1 MILCWSVFEHSTRFY
16 SVLLTIWN
24 QITPE
29 VENKALRWPY
39 IRLRV
44 VWVGLKFLLCS
55 TDHVLH
61 FSEHSKRFHSDRVK
75 TDLLCWYILQSLY
88 PSLMENNSRQLLF
101 WHWRVSQHRRWK
113 PTSDWL
119 IPKEDE
125 IKKKKQ
131 NISNS
136 WQPLTF
142 LHEQSRSRQQ
152 MHSIR
157 VCHLREGWTN
167 NVTTKR
173 QGRCLFP
180 FSCLFESYRKSR
192 VKSPRNKDFIK
203 AAIKGLLWSL
213 FGHDYF
219 NLNLQA
225 VRVGG
230 LTQSFKYASKRHCY
244 DNIIFAS
251 IFQISYFL
259 SI

>member
-1 MILCWSVFEHSTRFY
+1 
-16 SVLLTIWN
+16 
-24 QITPE
+24 
-29 VENKALRWPY
+29 
-39 IRLRV
+39 
-44 VWVGLKFLLCS
+44 
-55 TDHVLH
+55 
-61 FSEHSKRFHSDRVK
+61 
-75 TDLLCWYILQSLY
+75 
-88 PSLMENNSRQLLF
+88 MENNSRQLLF
-101 WHWRVSQHRRWK
+101 WHWRVSQHRKWK

-152 MHSIR
+152 MHSIT

-173 QGRCLFP
+173 QGPCLFP

-192 VKSPRNKDFIK
+192 VKSPRNKVFIK

-219 NLNLQA
+219 YLNLQA

-251 IFQISYFL
+251 IFQISFFL
-259 SI
+259 SIEIFSILDNTRLLSANSLRCCFFSRPTKLIFCGFLDAKVNFAYYLRQLFQAYHCFKIYNNPLHPSSSPFVLG

>member
-1 MILCWSVFEHSTRFY
+1 MT
-16 SVLLTIWN
+16 
-24 QITPE
+24 
-29 VENKALRWPY
+29 

-61 FSEHSKRFHSDRVK
+61 FSEHRQWRQTFSVDIYYKACSRV
-75 TDLLCWYILQSLY
+75 L
-88 PSLMENNSRQLLF
+88 
-101 WHWRVSQHRRWK
+101 WK
-113 PTSDWL
+113 IIVDSFYFGIDVYHNT
-119 IPKEDE
+119 EDE
-125 IKKKKQ
+125 SRPLIDWYRKRMKLRKKAKYLQ
-131 NISNS
+131 FMATVNI
-136 WQPLTF
+136 

-152 MHSIR
+152 MHSIT

-167 NVTTKR
+167 NVSTKR

-192 VKSPRNKDFIK
+192 VKSPRNKVFIK

-230 LTQSFKYASKRHCY
+230 LTQSFKYTSKRHCY